1 MPATPQ
7 AGSGGDEQWGAAIM
21 TPPRADASGRTWAA
35 NQQISAP
42 AVQLTGLDKT
52 KALKVVGAHPELS
65 RATKSIGTLLVE
77 HYNIRTHRCDPGL
90 ERLARQSG
98 FSSRTVRRAID
109 SFEEVGLI
117 HSDRH
122 GGHNLTSS
130 YTLNWDLIRLL
141 ADKFESR
148 APDWWRSDKAANS
161 VTEERTIL
169 SETGDRNVH
178 QNPGRN
184 LEKET
189 LCAEQQAHSGKDRNS
204 KTAHSEPQLVK
215 TLATSLRNTTILSRL
230 SAMSARRGSPLPN
243 SKDVAARK
251 AEERWN
257 ADLWTTY
264 RGNVRFYGGIIEAI
278 TPDDTADATAAEM
291 KSRGG
296 GLRLLQDRVLRR
308 GPR

>member
-189 LCAEQQAHSGKDRNS
+189 LCAEPKTGTAKRRIRNHSLSKRLPPPSGTQRSLADYRQCRPDGAHHSRIPKMSPPGRRKNDGMPIYGQHIAETSGS
-204 KTAHSEPQLVK
+204 TGV
-215 TLATSLRNTTILSRL
+215 SLR
-230 SAMSARRGSPLPN
+230 P
-243 SKDVAARK
+243 
-251 AEERWN
+251 
-257 ADLWTTY
+257 
-264 RGNVRFYGGIIEAI
+264 
-278 TPDDTADATAAEM
+278 
-291 KSRGG
+291 
-296 GLRLLQDRVLRR
+296 LRLMTLLTRR
-308 GPR
+308 PPR